1 MVAWVAIYV
10 ARQKTAFMLRRD
22 GAADAASTT
31 QHHPVTTI
39 STDDVASK
47 VAKTVHAREANTP
60 ETDEIR

>member
-10 ARQKTAFMLRRD
+10 ARQKTPFMSTTSCEMSN
-22 GAADAASTT
+22 GARKSGAST
-31 QHHPVTTI
+31 
-39 STDDVASK
+39 DGVASK